1 MSFCNKEYML
11 VYYLIDE
18 ANSEFQ
24 LKIKNVNKYWYK
36 VQRFLINWNSKFN
49 NLNFTKLQNK
59 ELIRYFAPIKYS
71 MNKRYTKTNTLKAS
85 YIR

>member
-1 MSFCNKEYML
+1 ML

-24 LKIKNVNKYWYK
+24 LKIKNDNKYWYK

-59 ELIRYFAPIKYS
+59 ELTRHFTPIKYS
-71 MNKRYTKTNTLKAS
+71 MNKRYTQTNALNAS
-85 YIR
+85 YSH